1 MKILDNIKCDK
12 IMENIVDERDSK
24 IDEVHKILSDTSVQ
38 LASLFWDIP
47 LEKQLE
53 KPSGSEWCAL
63 EILVHLRQV
72 SEIFA
77 SRVKRVMLNETDE
90 HVILK
95 DYDEQKLM
103 SKIEIEDETAKSNLN
118 EFMQSRSDLLNRI
131 SLIDKSEWK
140 RNICKHEV
148 QGEVT
153 LLELLAPLAERESI
167 FLIKLNEMLG
177 EVESQEPELTIDMVH
192 STLSNTSIEFSQL
205 FWGVPRAIQIH
216 KPSENEWCPLEILIH
231 LRLVAEVYAERVKRA
246 MKPDNTELIFLHD
259 YDEYKQM
266 SKINIEDE
274 SVRGNI
280 TAFMNA
286 RSILLNEVSLIDP
299 EIWNKKLVKHETR
312 GELTLLQLLSP
323 LAQRENSNI
332 SKLKE
337 MLKDYY

>member
-1 MKILDNIKCDK
+1 
-12 IMENIVDERDSK
+12 MENIVDERDSK

-53 KPSGSEWCAL
+53 KSGESEWCAL
-63 EILVHLRQV
+63 EILVHLRQA

-77 SRVKRVMLNETDE
+77 HRIKRVMANEGVE
-90 HVILK
+90 LPFLK
-95 DYDEQKLM
+95 DYDEHKLM
-103 SKIEIEDETAKSNLN
+103 SKIKIENETAKWNLN
-118 EFMQSRSDLLNRI
+118 EFMQSRSDLLNHI
-131 SLIDKSEWK
+131 SLIEKSDWK
-140 RNICKHEV
+140 KTICKHEA
-148 QGEVT
+148 QGDVN
-153 LLELLAPLAERESI
+153 LLELLIPLAERESI

-177 EVESQEPELTIDMVH
+177 DVASEEPELTIDMVH

-205 FWGVPRAIQIH
+205 FWGVPRAIQVH
-216 KPSENEWCPLEILIH
+216 RPAESEWSPLEILIH

-266 SKINIEDE
+266 ERIKLDDE

-286 RSILLNEVSLIDP
+286 RSVLLNEVSLIDP